1 MVLPFFGRILRLASI
16 VICVIAALY
25 FGAFALDQTSSAS
38 SHQQAELNGTEQ
50 PAAGATAK
58 SEQKSGLHEAIDEAF
73 GKLASP
79 FSGVTSSTTGAWS
92 IHIVDTLLVLI
103 VYGFGLAFVARLLKL
118 AQ

>member
-1 MVLPFFGRILRLASI
+1 MVLPVFARILRLASI

-38 SHQQAELNGTEQ
+38 SHQQAELNGTE
-50 PAAGATAK
+50 PSAK
-58 SEQKSGLHEAIDEAF
+58 SEQKSGPHKAIDEAF

-79 FSGVTSSTTGAWS
+79 FSGVMSSTSGAWP

-118 AQ
+118 AE